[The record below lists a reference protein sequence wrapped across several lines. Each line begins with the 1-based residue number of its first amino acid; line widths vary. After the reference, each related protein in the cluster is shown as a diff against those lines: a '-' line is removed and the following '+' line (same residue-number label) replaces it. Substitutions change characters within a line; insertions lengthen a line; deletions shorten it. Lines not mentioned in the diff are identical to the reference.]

1 MGSCCKSPGKR
12 HSMSEIQMKM
22 EEDIFKNSSGLG
34 SLHRKMSKIERLL
47 KIERRF
53 QKPEDIFDEN
63 LEFGKGDGFR

>member
-1 MGSCCKSPGKR
+1 
-12 HSMSEIQMKM
+12 M

-63 LEFGKGDGFR
+63 LEFGKGGGFR